1 MQIVTRQHFC
11 NNHTYSYIFFF
22 IISSFCGVVSLFFI
36 AYVVF
41 ILFCQHLMLL
51 SLCQLVNRRTR
62 KKTKCILL
70 NNEQANK
77 VNSQRSFSC
86 ISVDFSG
93 EDQQALF
100 LSNSIHSCAAVKLG
114 SEETEE
120 KSIHASIRPLIFSLL
135 PSFSPNLH
143 HPFSPL
149 LFVLP

>member
-22 IISSFCGVVSLFFI
+22 IIRSFCGVVSLFCRLCGVHSFLSAPYVAFI
-36 AYVVF
+36 VPT
-41 ILFCQHLMLL
+41 CKQKD
-51 SLCQLVNRRTR
+51 
-62 KKTKCILL
+62 KKKNKCILL
-70 NNEQANK
+70 NNGQANK

-120 KSIHASIRPLIFSLL
+120 KSIHASVRPLIFSLL

-149 LFVLP
+149 FFVLP